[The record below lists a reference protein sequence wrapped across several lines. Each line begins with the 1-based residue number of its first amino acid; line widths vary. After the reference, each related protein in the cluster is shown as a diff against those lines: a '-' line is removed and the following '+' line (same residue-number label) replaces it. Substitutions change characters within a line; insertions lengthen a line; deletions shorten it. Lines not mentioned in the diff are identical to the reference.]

1 MSVLPLR
8 SGDPERL
15 GDYELVARL
24 GTGGQGT
31 VFLGKTGDGAQ
42 VAIKQLHAQF
52 SDDPRARARFAA
64 ELAAAQRVAPFC
76 TASILDADVEGDA
89 PYIVSEYVP
98 GLPLSKVVKEEG
110 PRSGSVLDRIAVGT
124 ITALAAIHQAGIVH
138 RDFKP
143 ANVLLGPDGPRVI
156 DFGVA
161 RALDATTVSGPAVG
175 TPSYMAPEQI
185 SGDEVG
191 APADVF
197 AWACTMIYA
206 ATGRPPYG
214 RDSIPAVMHRI
225 LYLDPDLDDIKG
237 SFRDLLER
245 CLAKESGERPASHEI
260 LMAMLDHSGQVR
272 GPNAPATAGAM
283 LNQGALAASA
293 DHADRA
299 DRADRAADPAS
310 DGVTSDEHG
319 DSTRWTPPSRRRR
332 ALLAGL
338 AVAVL
343 AVSAGG
349 AALAMRTQDETRRP
363 PVKMGGTLMM
373 MVPSEGGPPEI
384 DPARVEG
391 VAGKS
396 IVRALFTGLV
406 EAGPD
411 GRVQRRLATT
421 ITPADGC
428 RSWDI
433 AVRAGTTFSDGSPVD
448 AAAFVRGWNRAAKD
462 PKGPAAEVMGEI
474 KGFGAVA
481 SGRAAA
487 MRGARASGGS
497 IRVELDSPD
506 CEFDQRLADTVFLP
520 APQPAGP
527 SWGRQPIGNGPF
539 KITSYERGRRI
550 TLERNDR
557 WALGRARLDRVVVTT
572 AGETSADGISAFHN
586 GRLGYTPVAPGDE
599 ALARSRLGAGD
610 RLLERAAAAS
620 AYLVP
625 ITARGPLRSR
635 EARLAVSYALDRA
648 ELTDKAFNGLRSTAS
663 ALIPAALPGFGDGGA
678 CTSCRRQDPAEARRL
693 AGKAGLRPGTRLRL
707 FITRTDVATAWAP
720 LAQRQLK
727 RVLGLKVDIRT
738 EPTTAALTR
747 AMTAPDASGLAAYG
761 HSAGHPSAYAFLHPI
776 LGGGQGENYSRWRD
790 ADFDAALARVPVA
803 ATEAERVG
811 LARSAEKIALND
823 MALIP
828 LWDTRRT
835 ALVSKRF
842 TGLDLSFDG
851 APTLAAAGLR

>member
-15 GDYELVARL
+15 GAYGLVARL

-31 VFLGKTGDGAQ
+31 VFLGETTDGVQ

-52 SDDPRARARFAA
+52 NDDPRARARFAA

-76 TASILDADVEGDA
+76 TASILDSDVEGDA

-98 GLPLSKVVKEEG
+98 GLPLSTVVKEEG
-110 PRSGSVLDRIAVGT
+110 PRTGPGLDRIAVGT

-197 AWACTMIYA
+197 AWASTMIYA

-214 RDSIPAVMHRI
+214 KDSIPAVMHRI
-225 LYLDPDLDDIKG
+225 LYLDPDLGGVQG
-237 SFRDLLER
+237 SFSDLLER
-245 CLAKESGERPASHEI
+245 CLAKEPGERPASQEI
-260 LMAMLDHSGQVR
+260 LMALLDQSGQVR

-283 LNQGALAASA
+283 LNRGALAASTE
-293 DHADRA
+293 H
-299 DRADRAADPAS
+299 ADPAP
-310 DGVTSDEHG
+310 DGVTSAEHE
-319 DSTRWTPPSRRRR
+319 DRTRSIPPRRRR
-332 ALLAGL
+332 WVLLAGS
-338 AVAVL
+338 AAAVL

-349 AALAMRTQDETRRP
+349 MALAMSSQDDTRRP
-363 PVKMGGTLMM
+363 PAKIGGTLMM

-411 GRVQRRLATT
+411 GRVQRRLATA
-421 ITPADGC
+421 ITPSDGC
-428 RSWDI
+428 RAWDI
-433 AVRAGTTFSDGSPVD
+433 AVRPGTTFSDGSPVD

-462 PKGPAAEVMGEI
+462 RKGPAAEVMGGI
-474 KGFGAVA
+474 KGFGAA
-481 SGRAAA
+481 RSGRAAA
-487 MRGARASGGS
+487 MRGARASGSS

-506 CEFDQRLADTVFLP
+506 CEFDQHLADTVFLP
-520 APQPAGP
+520 VPRTAGP
-527 SWGRQPIGNGPF
+527 LWGRHPVGNGPF
-539 KITSYERGRRI
+539 KIASYERGERI
-550 TLERNDR
+550 TLDRNDR

-572 AGETSADGISAFHN
+572 AGETSADGISAFQN
-586 GRLGYTPVAPGDE
+586 GRLGFTPVAPGDE

-610 RLLERAAAAS
+610 RLLERPAAAS

-625 ITARGPLRSR
+625 ITARGPLRTR

-648 ELTDKAFNGLRSTAS
+648 ELTDKAFNGLRSTATS
-663 ALIPAALPGFGDGGA
+663 LIPAALPGFGSGGA
-678 CTSCRRQDPAEARRL
+678 CASCLRQDPAEARRL
-693 AGKAGLRPGTRLRL
+693 AAQAGLKPGTRLKL
-707 FITRTDVATAWAP
+707 LITRTDVATAWAP

-727 RVLGLKVDIRT
+727 RVLGLKLDIRIK
-738 EPTTAALTR
+738 PSTAALTR
-747 AMTAPDASGLAAYG
+747 TMAAPGASGLAAYG

-776 LGGGQGENYSRWRD
+776 LGGGQSENYSAWRN
-790 ADFDAALARVPVA
+790 ADFDAALARVPGA

-811 LARSAEKIALND
+811 LARAAEKIALDD

-835 ALVSKRF
+835 GLVSKRF
-842 TGLDLSFDG
+842 TGLDLGFDG
-851 APTLAAAGLR
+851 APTLATASLR